1 MHRGSTELWSGTKC
15 VCQEPIVCDKWW
27 LHLPLLEQD
36 PSTYLSLVK
45 LSICTSLIGQF
56 SAHPSDHMLPCVF
69 MLWELTTLVSCPL
82 LSVRLV
88 LSVVTA
94 ISRYFKYV
102 YIFEEATVLQEII
115 SRLNSVILVSSQ
127 YHYARRSQPL
137 MPPGP
142 LQCVRLPPG
151 APPRYWPRG
160 LPQLPILRT
169 LTHRCWSRSPIK
181 HCCEYWSYH
190 L

>member
-56 SAHPSDHMLPCVF
+56 SAHPSDHMSPCVF
-69 MLWELTTLVSCPL
+69 MLWELTTLVSCP